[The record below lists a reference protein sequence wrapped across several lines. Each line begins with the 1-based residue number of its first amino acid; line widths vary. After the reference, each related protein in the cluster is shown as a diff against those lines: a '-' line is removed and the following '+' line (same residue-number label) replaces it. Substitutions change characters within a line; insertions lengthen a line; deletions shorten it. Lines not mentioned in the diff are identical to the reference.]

1 MRRDPGAVLFTVLL
15 SGLVTTAGGQI
26 GPHANSI
33 NLGVNA
39 PGCVSD
45 ATSEQLARPQAYT
58 AESKTTSVQTLA
70 NGTTIT
76 RESTEIR
83 AVDSQQ
89 RTLNIRTEG
98 PFSEDQ
104 PRFTWGNVN
113 DPVENTQITWNS
125 QTRQVQ
131 VIKLPPASERHGCW
145 QSDSGQM
152 TMSFGPLH
160 PEEAPRPKIQAI
172 ATAVKS
178 RQDFPQPKVED
189 LGTTTIQGVETRG
202 QRWTTVTPVGQIG
215 NDRELVST
223 NEVWAA
229 VNLGIP
235 MREVND
241 SPQGGKTTTEVVRLD
256 LSEPPLSTFQPPEGY
271 EVVIEELHQ
280 VTCQGSRTP

>member
-1 MRRDPGAVLFTVLL
+1 MRRDFASLLVALLL
-15 SGLVTTAGGQI
+15 SCLVSSTWGQI
-26 GPHANSI
+26 GPQPTPVK
-33 NLGVNA
+33 LGITA
-39 PGCVSD
+39 PGCS
-45 ATSEQLARPQAYT
+45 AEPGAPQSHRLQAYT

-83 AVDSQQ
+83 AVDSQR